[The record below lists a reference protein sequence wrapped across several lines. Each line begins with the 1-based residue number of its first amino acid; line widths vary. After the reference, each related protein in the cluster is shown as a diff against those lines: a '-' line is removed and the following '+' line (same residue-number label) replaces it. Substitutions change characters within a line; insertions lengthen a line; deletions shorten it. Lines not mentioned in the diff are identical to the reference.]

1 MAEIDL
7 HLDSSR
13 SDEALENAAWRREV
27 LRSKKLL
34 EVSAQVPSP
43 SKDFAQVVITER
55 GVVMRRWKI
64 SLRGIAAGGVPPAPT
79 EEVITHEEFV
89 CDTSRLGEVERIFGA
104 EALRQMQRIV
114 SGSRDELSKLPEGL
128 VVRIAT
134 YLDLQSIAQLSQV
147 RRAR

>member
-1 MAEIDL
+1 MAENVL
-7 HLDSSR
+7 HLDRSR
-13 SDEALENAAWRREV
+13 SDEALENSAWRREV

-55 GVVMRRWKI
+55 GVVVRRWKI
-64 SLRGIAAGGVPPAPT
+64 SLRGIAAGGVPPSPT
-79 EEVITHEEFV
+79 EEVMTHEEFV

-104 EALRQMQRIV
+104 EALRQMRRIL

-147 RRAR
+147 SRAG